1 MTTSLN
7 KGVAWSVIANN
18 PTWTGVKNGLYLF
31 TEASVSK
38 YAGVSMNRSRL
49 YNKINSF
56 SNATTV
62 DEYYYP
68 AFIQIPGVPN
78 STSTYQPTWIVTTES
93 YNGMLAANQSN
104 TDMPGTLDFGT
115 YGTFARE
122 YGTYD
127 STQTV
132 YFVFLVT
139 NTPIANWAGLSG
151 EMAFLYNGNYI
162 TDAKLRWFF
171 ET

>member
-1 MTTSLN
+1 
-7 KGVAWSVIANN
+7 
-18 PTWTGVKNGLYLF
+18 
-31 TEASVSK
+31 
-38 YAGVSMNRSRL
+38 
-49 YNKINSF
+49 
-56 SNATTV
+56 
-62 DEYYYP
+62 
-68 AFIQIPGVPN
+68 
-78 STSTYQPTWIVTTES
+78 
-93 YNGMLAANQSN
+93 MLAANQSN